1 MERVLIVAQSDIPV
15 CMGVGWWM
23 GCWVNGRFWGG
34 GCPRRI
40 GNGSGE
46 KTWTRNNLKVVLH
59 GNSITMQE
67 SSLRMFK
74 DITTNT

>member
-1 MERVLIVAQSDIPV
+1 VWVGEW
-15 CMGVGWWM
+15 GVESMAGS
-23 GCWVNGRFWGG
+23 GGG

-59 GNSITMQE
+59 VNCITMQE

-74 DITTNT
+74 NITTTT